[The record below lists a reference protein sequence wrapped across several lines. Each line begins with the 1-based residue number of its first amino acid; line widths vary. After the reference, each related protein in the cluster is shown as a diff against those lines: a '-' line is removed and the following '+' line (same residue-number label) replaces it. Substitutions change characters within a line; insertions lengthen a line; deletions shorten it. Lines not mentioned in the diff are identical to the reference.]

1 MQTKTCVVCGKE
13 FTSYRNRQLCCSS
26 SCSHERKRQK
36 DGKDKPKEYRV
47 CDYCGETYEV
57 RNSRQRFC
65 SWDCGKAY
73 QRSAFTAAYR
83 DQNGLTL
90 QVKTC
95 PTCGKN
101 FETIRT
107 DKKYC
112 SYDCQH
118 VANKKSIA
126 FKRMQEKIA
135 KAEGKPTKTLSDWER
150 EARECNLDYGTY
162 RGLIAAGKTYDE
174 LKAMF
179 AERVPSTHS
188 RASRGSHLS
197 TDYGYGIKIS

>member
-47 CDYCGETYEV
+47 CDYCGQTYKV

-65 SWDCGKAY
+65 SWECGKAY

-95 PTCGKN
+95 PTCGQS
-101 FETIRT
+101 FETMRT
-107 DKKYC
+107 DKIYC
-112 SYDCQH
+112 SEDCQRF
-118 VANKKSIA
+118 ANKKSTA
-126 FKRMQEKIA
+126 FNRMQEKIA
-135 KAEGKPTKTLSDWER
+135 KAEGKPSKTLSDWEQ

-174 LKAMF
+174 LKALY
-179 AERVPSTHS
+179 AERTTPAHS
-188 RASRGSHLS
+188 HVSNGSRHSNDFSFGKKLS
-197 TDYGYGIKIS
+197 